1 VQFGGGKIGPWG
13 EYEQHISGDICLAA
27 RQYYYA
33 TQDKA
38 WLKEIGYPLAKG
50 VANFYSRRVAP
61 KPGNA
66 NSAEGSYDYNG
77 VMGPDE
83 FAYPVNNSAYTNA
96 AAGIALAFATEAA
109 AALGEKAD
117 PLWATVAAGLQLEV
131 DQKVPTRPDLK
142 GGYHPEYKGFPKDPS
157 KPSVKQAD
165 TIMLSYPLGVAIPAQ
180 VLANDLSFYDP
191 ITDPNGPAMTWAIFA
206 VGWINAGNFSMAA
219 PHFQRG
225 YANVHPPFNVWT
237 ESPTGGTVNFITG
250 AGGFSA
256 VRDLR
261 HLGNAAGERRPDV
274 PAAAAARHGLQ
285 GHHDGRPLLPLP
297 RPPAV
302 AAGARADDVVRSAV
316 FRARR
321 ARPNLHAGRRRG
333 PTACGGASGQGRQAR
348 QVQDL
353 RQVDLRVD

>member
-1 VQFGGGKIGPWG
+1 MQFGGGKIGPWG

-250 AGGFSA
+250 AGGFLQSA
-256 VRDLR
+256 IFGTSGMRLVSD
-261 HLGNAAGERRPDV
+261 
-274 PAAAAARHGLQ
+274 GLTF
-285 GHHDGRPLLPLP
+285 LP
-297 RPPAV
+297 PPPHATGSK
-302 AAGARADDVVRSAV
+302 ATMMGVRSFH
-316 FRARR
+316 FRGHRLSQQVREQTMSYEVLSSAPG
-321 ARPNLHAGRRRG
+321 APALTFTLDGGAGRQLAVGHPVKGVKRG
-333 PTACGGASGQGRQAR
+333 KCKIS
-348 QVQDL
+348 VK
-353 RQVDLRVD
+353 